1 MESLLLQYGQFDLLA
16 CNVEEFYVCQ
26 NHSDLIIPSR
36 FKNCCLCKPFG
47 RSESS
52 KSGLRIISKLYSF
65 AAWKENSIR
74 LSFGRKMCAQSRNH
88 VDKSYITK
96 EIREGR
102 DELFQWLYD
111 QISLTNGNLDKNL
124 RLILTSLVEAYNAA
138 YHWTV
143 RQKILSI
150 MANDLTFSTILMFIP
165 NLTEYRYYRAHR
177 YAKSI
182 GKDVVV
188 DDTRTSTVRYEDYQL
203 EHFIEFIVSPHI
215 CTD

>member
-16 CNVEEFYVCQ
+16 CNVEEFHVCQ

-96 EIREGR
+96 EIREGC

-111 QISLTNGNLDKNL
+111 ELHLTTDEALLIPLTIRKLAPQRIITQYYDYCKEYYGNTFHHLGQSSLFSMLNECTASTRRSLQGLDSFSAEGSTAFDFLISIVDGLSTLGIVL
-124 RLILTSLVEAYNAA
+124 NA
-138 YHWTV
+138 
-143 RQKILSI
+143 L
-150 MANDLTFSTILMFIP
+150 
-165 NLTEYRYYRAHR
+165 
-177 YAKSI
+177 
-182 GKDVVV
+182 
-188 DDTRTSTVRYEDYQL
+188 
-203 EHFIEFIVSPHI
+203 
-215 CTD
+215 

>member
-111 QISLTNGNLDKNL
+111 ELHLTTDEALLIPLTIRKLAPQRIITQYYDYCKEYYGNTFHHLGQSSLFSMLNECTASTRRSLQGLDSFSAEGSTAFDFLISIVDGLSTLGIVL
-124 RLILTSLVEAYNAA
+124 NA
-138 YHWTV
+138 
-143 RQKILSI
+143 L
-150 MANDLTFSTILMFIP
+150 
-165 NLTEYRYYRAHR
+165 
-177 YAKSI
+177 
-182 GKDVVV
+182 
-188 DDTRTSTVRYEDYQL
+188 
-203 EHFIEFIVSPHI
+203 
-215 CTD
+215 

>member
-111 QISLTNGNLDKNL
+111 
-124 RLILTSLVEAYNAA
+124 V
-138 YHWTV
+138 
-143 RQKILSI
+143 
-150 MANDLTFSTILMFIP
+150 
-165 NLTEYRYYRAHR
+165 NLTHTP
-177 YAKSI
+177 SI
-182 GKDVVV
+182 CSSDSQNVLSQSFNKLVV
-188 DDTRTSTVRYEDYQL
+188 DEKH
-203 EHFIEFIVSPHI
+203 EIV
-215 CTD
+215 